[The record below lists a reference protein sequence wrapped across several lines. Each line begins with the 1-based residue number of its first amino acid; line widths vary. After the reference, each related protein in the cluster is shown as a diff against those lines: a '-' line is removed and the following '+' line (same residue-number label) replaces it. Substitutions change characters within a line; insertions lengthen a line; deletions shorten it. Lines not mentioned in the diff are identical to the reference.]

1 MISVIIPTFNR
12 ENTILAS
19 VQSVLNQSYKDLEL
33 IVVDDCSN
41 DNTVKIIN
49 QISDQRLRIIRH
61 KKNLGACEARN
72 TGIRNAKGSIIAF
85 QDSDDI
91 WRKDKLDLQLK
102 TLEEFNADICISQ
115 MERHGF
121 KKKKNGIYPNLQT
134 GIIEYRNL
142 IGSFIVSTQTI
153 LAKRDVFYDTLFDPA
168 VKRMQDY
175 DWIIRAGLNHKVCAV
190 GIPLVDVYLQQDS
203 ITTYN
208 YSKLIES
215 YNFFLEKYKS
225 IDKQFPEIKIL
236 MNRCK
241 AYALTMNGQNA
252 SKEYEFLFKITKD
265 KKFLLKYIFSK
276 LRILRRYYLIKDEW
290 K

>member
-12 ENTILAS
+12 ENTILSS
-19 VQSVLNQSYKDLEL
+19 VQSVLSQSYKNLEL
-33 IVVDDCSN
+33 IIVDDCSS
-41 DNTVKIIN
+41 DNTIKIVS

-72 TGIRNAKGSIIAF
+72 TGIRNAKGSMIAF

-102 TLEEFNADICISQ
+102 ILEEFNADICISQ

-121 KKKKNGIYPNLQT
+121 KKNGTYPNFET

-153 LAKRDVFYDTLFDPA
+153 LAKREVFYDALFDPK

-175 DWIIRAGLNHKVCAV
+175 DWIVRAGLNHRLCAV
-190 GIPLVDVYLQQDS
+190 GMPLVDVYLQQDS

-215 YNFFLEKYKS
+215 YDFFLEKYKS
-225 IDKQFPEIKIL
+225 MDIQFPEIKIL

-241 AYALTMNGQNA
+241 AFTMTMNGKNA
-252 SKEYEFLFKITKD
+252 SMEYKLLFRITKD

-276 LRILRRYYLIKDEW
+276 LKILKKYYLIKDEW